1 MDFAVP
7 VLMYH
12 SIAPFDHTSPIS
24 HLSIDP
30 EVFED
35 QIASLVQHRYS
46 SISLHD
52 LYDYVS
58 GKRKLSNRSVV
69 LTFYD
74 GYLDNWVF
82 AFPILKK
89 YGFKGT
95 VFVSTDFI
103 DQRGQVHPT
112 LEDVWQGGIAKE
124 HLWWKG
130 FLSIDEMRQM
140 VSSGVMDV
148 QCHCKSHT
156 MYFTGRDIVDFHHP
170 GDRYHWLNWNAK
182 PERKYLYLEEDQS
195 GFVPFGMPIYSYSKA
210 LEARVFFPDP
220 DVDRRIGDF
229 VDAHGGK
236 AFFDNPKWKEELFSV
251 ANRLR
256 SEARQDRYETEGQ
269 RRKRYLDEIV
279 GSKKYLEECL
289 GKPLDF
295 LCWPA
300 GGYDDLAVEIASGA
314 GFKAWTIRSSQ
325 VGGQK
330 NRPGDDPRRIRRV
343 AVVPWWIY
351 KGRKICP
358 MDGEFLLGVIREYLE
373 LPSSHIKLK
382 WLKIRRLL
390 DSLTS

>member
-1 MDFAVP
+1 MESAVP

-12 SIAPFDHTSPIS
+12 SIAPFDPASPIS

-30 EVFED
+30 ELFED
-35 QIASLVQHRYS
+35 QIASLGRHGYISV
-46 SISLHD
+46 SLHD
-52 LYDYVS
+52 LYDYVR
-58 GKRKLSNRSVV
+58 GTKKILNRSIV
-69 LTFYD
+69 LTFDD

-82 AFPILKK
+82 ALPILKK

-103 DQRGQVHPT
+103 DQRGQVHST
-112 LEDVWQGGIAKE
+112 LEDVWQGKIARQD
-124 HLWWKG
+124 LQWKG
-130 FLSIDEMRQM
+130 FLSIEEMRRM
-140 VSSGVMDV
+140 ISSGVMNV
-148 QCHCKSHT
+148 ECHCKSHT
-156 MYFTGRDIVDFHHP
+156 MYFAGRDIVDFHHP
-170 GDRYHWLNWNAK
+170 GDGFHWLSWNAK

-195 GFVPFGMPIYSYSKA
+195 GFVPLGMPIYSYSKA

-220 DVDRRIGDF
+220 DVDRRIADF

-236 AFFDNPKWKEELFSV
+236 GFFDNPKWKEEIFSV
-251 ANRLR
+251 ASRLR
-256 SEARQDRYETEGQ
+256 GEAKLDRYETDEE

-300 GGYDDLAVEIASGA
+300 GGYDDLAVEIARDA

-325 VGGQK
+325 VRGQK
-330 NRPGDDPRRIRRV
+330 NRPGDDPRWIRRI

-358 MDGEFLLGVIREYLE
+358 MDGDFLLAVLRDYLE
-373 LPSSHIKLK
+373 LPSSGIRLK
-382 WLKIRRLL
+382 WLKITRLVK
-390 DSLTS
+390 SLTS